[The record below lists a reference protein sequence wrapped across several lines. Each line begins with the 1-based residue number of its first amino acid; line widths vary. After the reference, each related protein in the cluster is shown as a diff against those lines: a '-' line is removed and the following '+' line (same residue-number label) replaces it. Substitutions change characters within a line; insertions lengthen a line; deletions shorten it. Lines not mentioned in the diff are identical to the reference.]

1 MKEKSKKI
9 TFDYPLY
16 DEITDDDDEITAAY
30 LRVSTDTQ
38 AQEGYGLDVQYAA
51 IKRYVEAYGI
61 KNVFI
66 FADDGYTGM
75 NEVRPAFSAMSKLM
89 KEGRV
94 KFVITYSLDRI
105 GRTQMIILRFLKEQC
120 EAAKCDFYAVKD
132 NVDSRSRQT
141 YGILISI
148 LSIFAEFD
156 HDAIISK
163 LTSGRIQRAKE
174 GFWKGGGKPPYGY
187 RYSKKEGE
195 LVVCEEE
202 AKKVK
207 KVFDIYT
214 TSGFSPKK
222 IADIVGLSSDKAVFN
237 ILKNRIYIGE
247 VFYRGE
253 SYKGRH
259 KSIIDPET
267 FESAQEILKEKSVKR
282 SGSVYLLSSLLE
294 CGECGAKMRY
304 MKWGRKNGR
313 GKNASN
319 VAAATNALNATTAST
334 ALTATN
340 ALNADGELKIL
351 CYSYFPNSTKKYLVK
366 SENCSNGI
374 FDAEEIEAAVISSV
388 MRFAVEYGEERARKE
403 LSADDITEGLNAKKD
418 KLLAEYSRLVNA
430 YRKLGDEDLLE
441 QAAATKRKIKR
452 IEKDIADEAEKK
464 TLLKNEQKKIEI
476 IRTLPDTWDKM
487 NGRTKQRI
495 IRGLVEKVVVT
506 KNKIDVHL
514 RSSAYDKIPDVSAT
528 DKE

>member
-61 KNVFI
+61 KNVFV

-75 NEVRPAFSAMSKLM
+75 NEVRPAFSTMSKLM

-202 AKKVK
+202 AEKVK

-237 ILKNRIYIGE
+237 ILKNRIYIGD

-304 MKWGRKNGR
+304 MKWGKSGGKRKETANG
-313 GKNASN
+313 
-319 VAAATNALNATTAST
+319 
-334 ALTATN
+334 
-340 ALNADGELKIL
+340 DGELKIL

-366 SENCSNGI
+366 SENCPNGI
-374 FDAEEIEAAVISSV
+374 FNAEEIENAVIETV
-388 MRFAVEYGEERARKE
+388 MRFSVEYGEERARKE
-403 LSADDITEGLNAKKD
+403 LSSDDITEGLKRKKD
-418 KLLAEYSRLVNA
+418 KLSAEYSRLVNA
-430 YRKLGDEDLLE
+430 YRKLGDEELLE
-441 QAAATKRKIKR
+441 QAATTKRKIR
-452 IEKDIADEAEKK
+452 HIEKDIADEAEKK

-487 NGRTKQRI
+487 DAGTKQRI
-495 IRGLVEKVVVT
+495 IRGIVEKVVVT

-514 RSSAYDKIPDVSAT
+514 RSSAYDKIPDDSAVN
-528 DKE
+528 KE

>member
-9 TFDYPLY
+9 TFDYPLF
-16 DEITDDDDEITAAY
+16 DAITDDDDEITAAY

-51 IKRYVEAYGI
+51 IKRYVEAFGI

-89 KEGRV
+89 KEGRI

-105 GRTQMIILRFLKEQC
+105 GRTQMIILRFLKERC
-120 EAAKCDFYAVKD
+120 ETAKCDFYAVKD

-174 GFWKGGGKPPYGY
+174 GFWKGGGKQPYGY

-202 AKKVK
+202 AEKVK

-214 TSGFSPKK
+214 RSGFSPKK

-237 ILKNRIYIGE
+237 ILKNRIYVGE

-259 KSIIDPET
+259 RSIIDAET
-267 FESAQEILKEKSVKR
+267 FESAQEILREKSVKR
-282 SGSVYLLSSLLE
+282 SGSVYLLSSLLV

-304 MKWGRKNGR
+304 MKWGKKSGC
-313 GKNASN
+313 GKNPSN
-319 VAAATNALNATTAST
+319 
-334 ALTATN
+334 
-340 ALNADGELKIL
+340 GGGQLKIL

-366 SENCSNGI
+366 SENCPNAI

-388 MRFAVEYGEERARKE
+388 MRFAVEYGEEKAGKE
-403 LSADDITEGLNAKKD
+403 LSADDIAEGLKAKKD
-418 KLLAEYSRLVNA
+418 KLSAEYSRLLYA
-430 YRKLGDEDLLE
+430 YRKLGDEELLE
-441 QAAATKRKIKR
+441 QAAATKRKIRR

-464 TLLKNEQKKIEI
+464 TLLKNELKKIEI

-487 NGRTKQRI
+487 DDRTKQRI

-506 KNKIDVHL
+506 KNKTDVYL
-514 RSSAYDKIPDVSAT
+514 RGSAYDKIPEDSDIVGN
-528 DKE
+528 K

>member
-16 DEITDDDDEITAAY
+16 DEISDDDDEITAAY

-66 FADDGYTGM
+66 FTDDGYTGM

-120 EAAKCDFYAVKD
+120 ESAKCDFYAVKD

-195 LVVCEEE
+195 LIVCEEE
-202 AKKVK
+202 AEKVK

-259 KSIIDPET
+259 KSIIGSET
-267 FESAQEILKEKSVKR
+267 FESAQEILREKSVKR
-282 SGSVYLLSSLLE
+282 SGSVYLLSSLLV

-304 MKWGRKNGR
+304 MKWGRKGRQIKNGR
-313 GKNASN
+313 EKNA
-319 VAAATNALNATTAST
+319 AKG
-334 ALTATN
+334 
-340 ALNADGELKIL
+340 DGELRIL

-366 SENCSNGI
+366 SENCPNVI
-374 FDAEEIEAAVISSV
+374 FDAEEIEAAVIESV
-388 MRFAVEYGEERARKE
+388 MRFAVEYGEERERKE
-403 LSADDITEGLNAKKD
+403 LSADDITEGLNAKKA
-418 KLLAEYSRLVNA
+418 KLSAEYSRLVNA

-441 QAAATKRKIKR
+441 QAAATKRKIRR

-464 TLLKNEQKKIEI
+464 TLLKNERKKIEI

-487 NGRTKQRI
+487 DGRTRQRI
-495 IRGLVEKVVVT
+495 IRGLVEKIVVT
-506 KNKIDVHL
+506 RSKIDVHL
-514 RSSAYDKIPDVSAT
+514 RSSAYDKIPEVSLEE
-528 DKE
+528 KEQSEKGGL

>member
-9 TFDYPLY
+9 IFDYPLY

-66 FADDGYTGM
+66 FTDDGYTGM

-195 LVVCEEE
+195 LIVCEEE
-202 AKKVK
+202 AEKVK

-237 ILKNRIYIGE
+237 ILRNRVYIGE

-259 KSIIDPET
+259 KPIIGSET
-267 FESAQEILKEKSVKR
+267 FESAQEILREKSVKR
-282 SGSVYLLSSLLE
+282 SGSVYLLSSLLV

-304 MKWGRKNGR
+304 MKWGRKGGQIKNGR
-313 GKNASN
+313 EKNA
-319 VAAATNALNATTAST
+319 AEG
-334 ALTATN
+334 
-340 ALNADGELKIL
+340 DGKLRIL

-366 SENCSNGI
+366 SENCPNVI
-374 FDAEEIEAAVISSV
+374 FDAEKIEAAVIESV
-388 MRFAVEYGEERARKE
+388 MSFAVEYGEERERKE
-403 LSADDITEGLNAKKD
+403 LSADDITEGLNAKKA
-418 KLLAEYSRLVNA
+418 KLSAEYSRLVNA

-441 QAAATKRKIKR
+441 QAAATKRKIRR

-464 TLLKNEQKKIEI
+464 TILKNERKKIEI

-487 NGRTKQRI
+487 DGRTKQRI
-495 IRGLVEKVVVT
+495 IRGLVEKIVVT
-506 KNKIDVHL
+506 RSKIDVHL
-514 RSSAYDKIPDVSAT
+514 RSSAYDKIPEVPLGE
-528 DKE
+528 KEQSEKGGL

>member
-66 FADDGYTGM
+66 FTDDGYTGM

-195 LVVCEEE
+195 LIVCEEE
-202 AKKVK
+202 AEKVK

-237 ILKNRIYIGE
+237 ILRNRVYIGE

-259 KSIIDPET
+259 KPIIGSET
-267 FESAQEILKEKSVKR
+267 FESAQEILREKSVKR
-282 SGSVYLLSSLLE
+282 SGSVYLLSSLLV

-304 MKWGRKNGR
+304 MKWGRKGGQIKNGR
-313 GKNASN
+313 EKNA
-319 VAAATNALNATTAST
+319 AEG
-334 ALTATN
+334 
-340 ALNADGELKIL
+340 DGKLRIL

-366 SENCSNGI
+366 SENCPNVI
-374 FDAEEIEAAVISSV
+374 FDAEKIEAAVIESV
-388 MRFAVEYGEERARKE
+388 MSFAVEYGEERERKE
-403 LSADDITEGLNAKKD
+403 LSADDITEGLNAKKA
-418 KLLAEYSRLVNA
+418 KLSAEYSRLVNA

-441 QAAATKRKIKR
+441 QAAATKRKIRR

-464 TLLKNEQKKIEI
+464 TILKNERKKIEI

-487 NGRTKQRI
+487 DGRTKQRI
-495 IRGLVEKVVVT
+495 IRGLVEKIVVT
-506 KNKIDVHL
+506 RSKIDVHL
-514 RSSAYDKIPDVSAT
+514 RSSAYDKIPEVPLGE
-528 DKE
+528 KEQSEKGGL

>member
-187 RYSKKEGE
+187 RYSKKDGE

-202 AKKVK
+202 AEKVK

-304 MKWGRKNGR
+304 MKWGRKSAREKNGQ
-313 GKNASN
+313 KK
-319 VAAATNALNATTAST
+319 ST
-334 ALTATN
+334 DSG
-340 ALNADGELKIL
+340 DGELKIL

-374 FDAEEIEAAVISSV
+374 FDAEEIEDAVISSV

-487 NGRTKQRI
+487 DGRTKQRI